1 MCPHLKDRAISLLKE
16 KMFKC
21 QHVLSTNTST
31 VAYSSSPPTRS
42 STSTSLSS
50 SSSPSIN
57 TNSSSAPKRL
67 LLEIYDKPIEM
78 PIKTNIEQELE
89 LYLASTCVL
98 KEEENDDVLSYWKQN
113 EHLYPIIAY
122 ISRRIFAIPASN
134 TSVEHL
140 FSTCKNTITDK
151 QTRLGCEKLNK
162 IMLLQKNMNIL
173 KEKFGGNS
181 FPTPAD
187 QDTKQKQH
195 PIPLNNESISK
206 RQKTNDLSNN
216 YQNKNEHLTHTESEE
231 IEELI

>member
-1 MCPHLKDRAISLLKE
+1 
-16 KMFKC
+16 
-21 QHVLSTNTST
+21 
-31 VAYSSSPPTRS
+31 
-42 STSTSLSS
+42 
-50 SSSPSIN
+50 
-57 TNSSSAPKRL
+57 
-67 LLEIYDKPIEM
+67 
-78 PIKTNIEQELE
+78 EQELE

-113 EHLYPIIAY
+113 EHLYPTIAY

-151 QTRLGCEKLNK
+151 RTRLGCEKLNK
-162 IMLLQKNMNIL
+162 IMFLQKNMNIL

-181 FPTPAD
+181 FPTLAD